1 MYLRRQVYNGN
12 QVDPTTETSKPATD
26 TIVPNQAQSQLSR
39 THTKL
44 KATEKLNKFIQPSC
58 YRQFT
63 SNQKLAPNLI
73 LASIA
78 VFPPVVLLVINR
90 TTPRKKVI
98 RAKSSI
104 VFSKLFSSHTTSIN
118 PCSSATCIGQ
128 ETSNLITTVV
138 ILYSFDGNAND
149 SNGRFNGVS
158 YGAPT
163 YVAQSYVGTS
173 ALNLNS
179 TSSQYI

>member
-1 MYLRRQVYNGN
+1 MAAVAERRQVYNGN

-58 YRQFT
+58 YSFACYQ
-63 SNQKLAPNLI
+63 SDN
-73 LASIA
+73 S
-78 VFPPVVLLVINR
+78 
-90 TTPRKKVI
+90 
-98 RAKSSI
+98 
-104 VFSKLFSSHTTSIN
+104 SSHTTSIN